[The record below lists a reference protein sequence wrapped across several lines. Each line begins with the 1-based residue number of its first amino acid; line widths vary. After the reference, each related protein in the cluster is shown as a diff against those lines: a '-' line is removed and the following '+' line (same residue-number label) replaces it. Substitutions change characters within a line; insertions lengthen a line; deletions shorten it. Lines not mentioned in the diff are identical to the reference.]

1 MTKKKRVMYSS
12 EVVFR
17 AIAYAMDNSRQ
28 RAQKNADDY
37 IRLNPQDKERRQRV
51 LASCG
56 KLTEDEKNDDYVKY
70 AMQKGSET
78 NG

>member
-37 IRLNPQDKERRQRV
+37 IRLNPQDKERRQRDLAIEQIGINNLYYEV
-51 LASCG
+51 LRQLEESPKA
-56 KLTEDEKNDDYVKY
+56 LV
-70 AMQKGSET
+70 
-78 NG
+78 

>member
-12 EVVFR
+12 KVVFR

-37 IRLNPQDKERRQRV
+37 IRLNPQDKERRQRD
-51 LASCG
+51 LAIEQIGINNLYYEILRQLEESP
-56 KLTEDEKNDDYVKY
+56 KALV
-70 AMQKGSET
+70 
-78 NG
+78 